1 MPYEEQVYNDA
12 DMTTLLIYTFIN
24 NGYIKASNSYRQDA
38 YICQQ
43 GQISIK
49 LKPENPAQGLR
60 IQTCLLHGKNVTLSC
75 ALVLEEGMP

>member
-1 MPYEEQVYNDA
+1 MPYEKQVYNDA
-12 DMTTLLIYTFIN
+12 DMTTLMYTFIN
-24 NGYIKASNSYRQDA
+24 NSYTQANNIYTQDA

-60 IQTCLLHGKNVTLSC
+60 IKTCLLQGKNATLSC
-75 ALVLEEGMP
+75 AFVLEEGMP